1 MARFRGSE
9 TQSSSHEY
17 PLVVNFSYPRYTSVS
32 VYHTALVRARIIE
45 RFSIILGTTKWITPC
60 SVTQIW
66 FVCKYTINLPGYIN
80 VVIIFPPISKWWII
94 PSKWTSIQSTIR
106 VKYMH
111 HKIIII
117 LFMPQSITM
126 TMFAA
131 FIILWRFI
139 ISLLRFVL
147 ELKNLCL

>member
-45 RFSIILGTTKWITPC
+45 RFSIILGTTKWI
-60 SVTQIW
+60 W

-80 VVIIFPPISKWWII
+80 VDNIFPPISKWWII
-94 PSKWTSIQSTIR
+94 PSKWTSKQSTIR

-111 HKIIII
+111 HNIIII
-117 LFMPQSITM
+117 IFMPQSITM

-139 ISLLRFVL
+139 ISLSRFVL